1 MFQRTLLSSALADLS
16 LKLRSAW
23 PTRRRPLVASWTNH
37 TFFPPSAA
45 LCSLQ
50 PCRSPLPFLLF
61 ARAQACLCLPHSR
74 GAYEVVL
81 GQMPSRFRN
90 LVGSKR
96 KASGNSLTQSPSNNS
111 LSTNNTTNT
120 LQQSSSPQPNR
131 ATQSPPQ
138 PASERNSTASN
149 NNTLVQQQQ
158 QASASSTSL
167 AMNPHQ
173 HPSQQHGSP
182 QPGQQPLGRPPSY
195 QYVNQAGQQQQQL
208 QQQQQMAGRP
218 TSPMPPPPI
227 NTQNPYGHLPPHAP
241 QHMYGQQPVSGPPGY
256 PMQAPPQQQQQ
267 YGGYVPQQSM
277 VGGQY
282 SYNRGYASEANNQ
295 RSKAQLIVGIDF
307 VSRFLSSI
315 DTCTQVLT
323 TV

>member
-1 MFQRTLLSSALADLS
+1 
-16 LKLRSAW
+16 
-23 PTRRRPLVASWTNH
+23 
-37 TFFPPSAA
+37 
-45 LCSLQ
+45 
-50 PCRSPLPFLLF
+50 
-61 ARAQACLCLPHSR
+61 
-74 GAYEVVL
+74 
-81 GQMPSRFRN
+81 MPSRFRN

-111 LSTNNTTNT
+111 LSTNNTANT
-120 LQQSSSPQPNR
+120 LQQSSSPQPNH

-149 NNTLVQQQQ
+149 NNNNNNNNNPLVQQHQ
-158 QASASSTSL
+158 QASVSSTSL

-208 QQQQQMAGRP
+208 QQQQQQQMAGRP

-256 PMQAPPQQQQQ
+256 PMQAPPQQQQ

-282 SYNRGYASEANNQ
+282 SYNRGYASEANTQ

-307 VSRFLSSI
+307 VSRLFPAPAN
-315 DTCTQVLT
+315 CPQVLT
-323 TV
+323 TMHSRVRPSRVSPLPLRQTRKRKKILLSNGLAQVLRRSKRWVFLFEHESGDNRLLNNHVSRFLQYSTTTNINKW

>member
-1 MFQRTLLSSALADLS
+1 
-16 LKLRSAW
+16 
-23 PTRRRPLVASWTNH
+23 
-37 TFFPPSAA
+37 
-45 LCSLQ
+45 
-50 PCRSPLPFLLF
+50 
-61 ARAQACLCLPHSR
+61 
-74 GAYEVVL
+74 
-81 GQMPSRFRN
+81 MPSRFRN

-96 KASGNSLTQSPSNNS
+96 KASGNSLTQSPSSNSLFTTSNNNNNNS
-111 LSTNNTTNT
+111 SSLGPASPVPNN
-120 LQQSSSPQPNR
+120 S
-131 ATQSPPQ
+131 TQSPPQ
-138 PASERNSTASN
+138 PASERSSTASN
-149 NNTLVQQQQ
+149 PNTLVQQQQ
-158 QASASSTSL
+158 ASASTTSL

-182 QPGQQPLGRPPSY
+182 QPGQPLGRPPSY

-208 QQQQQMAGRP
+208 QPQQQQMAGRP

-277 VGGQY
+277 VGGHY
-282 SYNRGYASEANNQ
+282 PYDRGYASEANNQ

-307 VSRFLSSI
+307 VSTLLPTTAGLHVLTIVLSRARPSRVSHSLLRQTRKRKKTLSSNGPVLVLRQSKRWVLNHWRR
-315 DTCTQVLT
+315 DTMDY
-323 TV
+323 